1 MPEENSAKGAA
12 PAGGLG
18 SAPGGKIEDIFD
30 KVEKTSSSTVA
41 QVEGQSIETK
51 KVEPKFKN
59 KVNVSRVIRLIIIT
73 IIIIILVFALWFVFS
88 KIKGKSSEEGK
99 VETPV
104 EQAGQEESAEVPA
117 DFEDSEEGET
127 LDSDHDGL
135 TDAEERELGTQINSL
150 DSDQDGLFDK
160 EEVKIYLTDP
170 LNPDTDNDGI
180 LDGEEVRKG
189 SDPKDPNPNAKLLDL
204 QKEIQKIK

>member
-1 MPEENSAKGAA
+1 MPEEN
-12 PAGGLG
+12 
-18 SAPGGKIEDIFD
+18 KIEDIFD
-30 KVEKTSSSTVA
+30 KVEETPSSTVA

-51 KVEPKFKN
+51 KVPARGAAPAGGQGSASGGKKR
-59 KVNVSRVIRLIIIT
+59 VNVGRIIRLIII
-73 IIIIILVFALWFVFS
+73 IIVIVILIFALWFVFS
-88 KIKGKSSEEGK
+88 KIKGKSSDK
-99 VETPV
+99 TETPV
-104 EQAGQEESAEVPA
+104 QQLEQAELTETPV
-117 DFEDSEEGET
+117 DSEELEDDEET
-127 LDSDHDGL
+127 LDSDRDGL
-135 TDAEERELGTQINSL
+135 TDAEERELGTNKYRL

>member
-1 MPEENSAKGAA
+1 MPEEN
-12 PAGGLG
+12 
-18 SAPGGKIEDIFD
+18 KIEDIFN
-30 KVEKTSSSTVA
+30 KVEETPSSTVT

-59 KVNVSRVIRLIIIT
+59 KVNISRIIRPII
-73 IIIIILVFALWFVFS
+73 IIIIILLLGFSLWFVFS
-88 KIKGKSSEEGK
+88 KIKEKASDTT
-99 VETPV
+99 ETPV
-104 EQAGQEESAEVPA
+104 QQSEQEELTEIPV
-117 DFEDSEEGET
+117 DLEESEEDEET

-135 TDAEERELGTQINSL
+135 TNAEERELGTKTNSL

-189 SDPKDPNPNAKLLDL
+189 SDPKDPNPDAKLLDL

>member
-1 MPEENSAKGAA
+1 MPEENKT
-12 PAGGLG
+12 
-18 SAPGGKIEDIFD
+18 EDIFD
-30 KVEKTSSSTVA
+30 KVEKTPSSTVA

-51 KVEPKFKN
+51 KVEPKFK
-59 KVNVSRVIRLIIIT
+59 KRVNISKVIRLIII
-73 IIIIILVFALWFVFS
+73 IIVIVILIIALWFVFS
-88 KIKGKSSEEGK
+88 KIKGKSSEEGR

-104 EQAGQEESAEVPA
+104 EQAGQEELTETPV
-117 DFEDSEEGET
+117 DLEESGDDEET

-170 LNPDTDNDGI
+170 LKSDTDEDGI

-189 SDPKDPNPNAKLLDL
+189 GDPKDPNPNAKLLDL